1 VLNLTPGGTGVHAL
15 APAFKSDTGE
25 GHARGDRPGGARERE
40 ASETF
45 MEYTDPAIRLTLLP
59 RDTNP
64 QGTIFGGIILSYI
77 DIAGAVEAHR
87 RTQIER
93 FVTVAMREVIFHQ
106 PVFVGDLVSFY
117 ASTVRVGTTSITI
130 RVVVEAERYGG
141 TSERIKVTEAE
152 VVYVAVDANRR
163 KMKINRDLI
172 QGDTSGIEQ
181 HETS

>member
-1 VLNLTPGGTGVHAL
+1 LTAAGTGVHAL
-15 APAFKSDTGE
+15 APAIKFDESDKGE
-25 GHARGDRPGGARERE
+25 DFRRPVRLKGGRDAPEN
-40 ASETF
+40 F
-45 MEYTDPAIRLTLLP
+45 MEYSDPAIRLTLLP

-117 ASTVRVGTTSITI
+117 ANTVRIGTTSITI

-163 KMKINRDLI
+163 KMKINRELI
-172 QGDTSGIEQ
+172 KGDASGIEQ

>member
-1 VLNLTPGGTGVHAL
+1 MKIPDPVDLLRRSARGGLT
-15 APAFKSDTGE
+15 APA
-25 GHARGDRPGGARERE
+25 ARPHPLVSMNNYG
-40 ASETF
+40 
-45 MEYTDPAIRLTLLP
+45 DPAIRLTLLP

-87 RTQIER
+87 RTGIER
-93 FVTVAMREVIFHQ
+93 FVTVAMREVVFHQ

-117 ASTVRVGTTSITI
+117 ATTLRIGSTSITI

-163 KMKINRDLI
+163 KMKINRDALR
-172 QGDTSGIEQ
+172 GDTSGIEQ